1 MLLKTWENGLRE
13 KNIAS
18 KTPIDGAVQQKICLI
33 LKKQTLELWIFFFLI
48 SIADMKKKM

>member
-1 MLLKTWENGLRE
+1 ME
-13 KNIAS
+13 KWITR
-18 KTPIDGAVQQKICLI
+18 KKKLVPETPIDGAVQQKICLI